1 MLHDIPVS
9 DLGIGMYVVGFDR
22 PWMEVPFWRRRFPVS
37 DAAMLR
43 RVVESGVTR
52 VIVDDTRGRGPA
64 RALPAEL
71 PVGLGLEDA
80 PVHAAPAEER
90 RRKRRTVRVD
100 ELTLAR
106 EAVERSKQAV
116 AQVFGEARLGRS
128 VTIDQVTP
136 LVDDIAACVER
147 DPAAILSVTR
157 LKDWNEYTY
166 IHSIAVSALMMTLAR
181 ALGLSPGD
189 VREAGLGG
197 LLHDIGKAKVPQS
210 ILDKV
215 GPLTREERGIVQAHP
230 EEGHRM
236 LGEGGGVSPIVRDIC
251 LHHHERMDG
260 TGYPFGLTG
269 DRLSVFARMAAICDV
284 YDAITSQR
292 PYKRGWSPAEALR
305 DMGSWTGH
313 FDERLFRRFVTAI
326 GIYPLGAL
334 VRLRSNRL
342 ALVLSEE
349 RDRPDAPVVRS
360 FFGVEQ
366 GHSLP
371 VADGVAAGDD
381 PILRMEAP
389 EQWFAEDWATLS
401 DRLRA
406 AEPGQVL
413 AVSVRAAAA

>member
-1 MLHDIPVS
+1 
-9 DLGIGMYVVGFDR
+9 
-22 PWMEVPFWRRRFPVS
+22 
-37 DAAMLR
+37 
-43 RVVESGVTR
+43 
-52 VIVDDTRGRGPA
+52 
-64 RALPAEL
+64 
-71 PVGLGLEDA
+71 
-80 PVHAAPAEER
+80 
-90 RRKRRTVRVD
+90 
-100 ELTLAR
+100 
-106 EAVERSKQAV
+106 
-116 AQVFGEARLGRS
+116 
-128 VTIDQVTP
+128 
-136 LVDDIAACVER
+136 
-147 DPAAILSVTR
+147 
-157 LKDWNEYTY
+157 
-166 IHSIAVSALMMTLAR
+166 
-181 ALGLSPGD
+181 
-189 VREAGLGG
+189 
-197 LLHDIGKAKVPQS
+197 
-210 ILDKV
+210 
-215 GPLTREERGIVQAHP
+215 
-230 EEGHRM
+230 M

-284 YDAITSQR
+284 YDAITSKR

-401 DRLRA
+401 DRL
-406 AEPGQVL
+406 
-413 AVSVRAAAA
+413 

>member
-9 DLGIGMYVVGFDR
+9 DLGVGMYVVGFDR

-43 RVVESGVTR
+43 RVLESGVTR
-52 VIVDDTRGRGPA
+52 VVVDDTRGRGPA
-64 RALPAEL
+64 RALPAEP
-71 PVGLGLEDA
+71 PVDDA
-80 PVHAAPAEER
+80 PVHAAPVEER

-116 AQVFGEARLGRS
+116 AQMFGEARLGRL

-136 LVDDIAACVER
+136 LVDDIAACVDR

-166 IHSIAVSALMMTLAR
+166 LHSIAVSALMMTLAR
-181 ALGLSPGD
+181 ALDLSPLE

-197 LLHDIGKAKVPQS
+197 LLHDIGKATVPQS

-215 GPLTREERGIVQAHP
+215 GPLTREERAIVRAHP

-236 LGEGGGVSPIVRDIC
+236 LAESGGMSPIVHDIC
-251 LHHHERMDG
+251 LYHHERVDG
-260 TGYPFGLTG
+260 SGYPFGLAA

-284 YDAITSQR
+284 YDAVTSQR
-292 PYKRGWSPAEALR
+292 PYKRGWSPAEALC

-313 FDERLFRRFVTAI
+313 FDERMFRRFVTAI

-342 ALVLSEE
+342 ALVLREE
-349 RDRPDAPVVRS
+349 PDRPDAPVVRS

-366 GHSLP
+366 GRALAI
-371 VADGVAAGDD
+371 ADAVAASDD

-389 EQWFAEDWATLS
+389 EQWFVEDWATLS

-406 AEPGQVL
+406 AEPGQSL
-413 AVSVRAAAA
+413 ALAVRAAAA